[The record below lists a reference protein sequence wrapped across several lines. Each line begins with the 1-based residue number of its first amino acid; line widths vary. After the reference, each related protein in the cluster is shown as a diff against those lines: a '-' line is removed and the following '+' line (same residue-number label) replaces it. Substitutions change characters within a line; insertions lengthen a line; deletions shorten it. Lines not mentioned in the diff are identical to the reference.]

1 MSQRCWEERIL
12 SSYTGEKRNILG
24 DLEQG
29 VTPRQNQKNVLTVWK
44 SVTLRPS
51 DHLPRRDHPFPR
63 LLQDFTAAQWAH
75 RSQSMTLSC
84 IWIVLTFHWLSSMNS
99 TITSLHL
106 LFPPG
111 LPWSLR
117 ILHFSLRHL
126 WKSPICSTLSTPYLL
141 KPLMYDVISNF
152 STSST
157 SSFRIPF
164 TSCSTK
170 TWGLRSLS

>member
-84 IWIVLTFHWLSSMNS
+84 IWIVLTFHWLSSMNELHHYFAAS
-99 TITSLHL
+99 PVSPRPPLKPPDPPFFTQTLVKISNLLHSLH
-106 LFPPG
+106 
-111 LPWSLR
+111 
-117 ILHFSLRHL
+117 
-126 WKSPICSTLSTPYLL
+126 
-141 KPLMYDVISNF
+141 
-152 STSST
+152 
-157 SSFRIPF
+157 
-164 TSCSTK
+164 
-170 TWGLRSLS
+170 SLSSQTPDVWCHQQLLHILNLFLQDSFHILFN